1 MKKYTLVALSILS
14 LGFVKAQTLEEA
26 IKKTDNERY
35 EEAGKVF
42 RALIAK
48 DAANASNY
56 FYYGENYYQG
66 DDLDSAII
74 VWKKGNAIDAANA
87 LSMVG
92 MGKSLWLKGDT
103 TAGKKYFDQAI
114 SSTKNK
120 NAEVLRQIGACLTQ
134 AEKNSLTCA
143 ESFLRT
149 AVKLDPKNVDGHLL
163 LGDVLL
169 ELNPTNASEAMKSYN
184 TALDIQKAAKVIVR
198 KAKIYQR
205 AQNPQLADELYNEA
219 ETAEPNYAPAY
230 REHAELAMRFN
241 QTQKAITKW
250 QKYLELNDNNYSR
263 YRYASALFTGKK
275 YAEAVTEFQNV
286 HAKGFKNFYSARL
299 LAYSL
304 YEANAE
310 GTDQAK
316 FLTAQAS
323 LNEFFTIVPQDKII
337 GMDYKYQGMIETK
350 LGLTDNALK
359 SFEKAAEVDKALAP
373 EIYTDLAKNFMLGKN
388 YDGAIKYYGMK
399 ATSDATKMTVA
410 EYYDLARAFYF
421 GPKDYAKAL
430 EAYTKVAELAAD
442 YAPAY
447 LGMARSNVN
456 LDLKKV
462 TWGAQANYQQFIS
475 TVKPEEV
482 ATQTKN
488 LIEAYKY
495 LGDFY
500 VNSPSKDPVKA
511 KEVWGKVLELDP
523 ADKQAKAYFGAK

>member
-1 MKKYTLVALSILS
+1 MKKYTLVALSLIS
-14 LGFVKAQTLEEA
+14 LTFAQAQTLEEA

-48 DAANASNY
+48 EATNATNY
-56 FYYGENYYQG
+56 FYYGENYYKS

-74 VWKKGNAIDAANA
+74 VWKKGNSIDAANP

-103 TAGKKYFDQAI
+103 TAGKKFFDTAI

-149 AVKLDPKNVDGHLL
+149 AVKLDPKNIDGHLL

-169 ELNPTNASEAMKSYN
+169 ELNPTNATEAMKSYN
-184 TALDIQKAAKVIVR
+184 AAIDIQRVAKAIVR

-219 ETAEPNYAPAY
+219 EAAEPNYAPAY

-241 QTQKAITKW
+241 QTSKAIQKW

-275 YAEAVTEFQNV
+275 YAEAITEFENV
-286 HAKGFKNFYSARL
+286 HKNGFKNFYSSRL

-304 YEANAE
+304 YEVNAE
-310 GTDQAK
+310 STDTTAFEKAK
-316 FLTAQAS
+316 AS
-323 LNEFFTIVPQDKII
+323 LDEFFATVPQDKII
-337 GMDYKYQGMIETK
+337 GLDYKYQAMILNK
-350 LGLTDNALK
+350 LGQKDAALA
-359 SFEKAAEVDKALAP
+359 SYEKAAETDSTIAAD
-373 EIYTDLAKNFMLGKN
+373 IYTELAKAFMAEKN
-388 YDGAIKYYGMK
+388 YEQAIKYYMK
-399 ATSDATKMTVA
+399 KAEVALDKITVA
-410 EYYDLARAFYF
+410 EYYDLGRAYYF
-421 GPKDYAKAL
+421 GTKDYAKAA
-430 EAYTKVAELAAD
+430 EAYGKVAELAPD

-447 LGMARSNVN
+447 LGMARSHVN
-456 LDLKKV
+456 LDPTKA
-462 TWGAQANYQQFIS
+462 TWAAQVHYEKFIS
-475 TVKPEEV
+475 VVKPEEV
-482 ATQTKN
+482 AGQTKN

-500 VNSPSKDPVKA
+500 VNSPSKDAVKA

-523 ADKQAKAYFGAK
+523 ADKQAKAFFGAK